1 MTAAP
6 PTRERLI
13 QAALY
18 LFWLQGYA
26 GTALSE
32 ILKRAKVNAG
42 SFYYFF
48 KTKEELLLAVLD
60 LYVRSL
66 EPVIVQ
72 PVALQHADP
81 VERVF
86 GILEFYRRNLFSTG
100 CTYGCPIGRLALEIP
115 EEQFRVHKRLADN
128 FDGWTAA
135 VEKCLADAR
144 DRFPE
149 GTNLKTLSQFVLT
162 VMEGGVMQ
170 SRAHREIGPFD
181 ASVEHLREYFRLLIA
196 QPTQEASVNAQRSQE
211 SSPKGKSQMPGGG
224 VLKINGRETPGK
236 IKGD

>member
-1 MTAAP
+1 V
-6 PTRERLI
+6 

-26 GTALSE
+26 ATGIAQ
-32 ILKRAKVNAG
+32 ILERGQAKAG

-48 KTKEELLLAVLD
+48 KTKEALLLAVLD
-60 LYVRSL
+60 LYVQTL
-66 EPVIVQ
+66 QPIVVAPVLTEI
-72 PVALQHADP
+72 ADP
-81 VERVF
+81 IGRVF
-86 GILEFYRRNLFSTG
+86 GILEFYRRNLLATG

-135 VEKCLADAR
+135 VEKCLQDAS
-144 DRFPE
+144 DRFPK

-170 SRAHREIGPFD
+170 ARAHRDVAPFD
-181 ASVEHLREYFRLLIA
+181 ASVEHLRGYFQLLA
-196 QPTQEASVNAQRSQE
+196 ARAAETQET
-211 SSPKGKSQMPGGG
+211 K
-224 VLKINGRETPGK
+224 
-236 IKGD
+236 